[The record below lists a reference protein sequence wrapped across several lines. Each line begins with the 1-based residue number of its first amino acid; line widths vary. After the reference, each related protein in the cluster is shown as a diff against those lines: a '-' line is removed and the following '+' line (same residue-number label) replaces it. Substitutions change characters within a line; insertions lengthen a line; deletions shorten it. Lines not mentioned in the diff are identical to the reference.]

1 MRAMRGPFAFLTVVL
16 LACGD
21 LSVVGTGPDGS
32 VAGPDAEFQ
41 VSVQFLHWWPP
52 SWPPGSYVYTWNVGD
67 ASRVSVARLTEPAE
81 IVWEIVEASASGIRS
96 GVWHGQI
103 PHGSVATV
111 TAEPVLLPGE
121 GATYR
126 VSVTLRR
133 DGQTRFADFT
143 AASADGLPPS

>member
-1 MRAMRGPFAFLTVVL
+1 MWAIRNSFVLLTVVL
-16 LACGD
+16 MACGD
-21 LSVVGTGPDGS
+21 LSVVGTGPEGS
-32 VAGPDAEFQ
+32 VAVPDAEFK
-41 VSVQFLHWWPP
+41 VSVQFLAWGP
-52 SWPPGSYVYTWNVGD
+52 SVLPGAYLYTWNVGD
-67 ASRVSVARLTEPAE
+67 ASRVSVARLTDPVE
-81 IVWEIVEASASGIRS
+81 IVWEIVEASGRGIPS

-103 PHGSVATV
+103 PDGSVATV
-111 TAEPVLLPGE
+111 EAEPSLRPGE